1 MDDVVKHN
9 VYFDCAD
16 DDAALASFMD
26 ELNRVRLEYFSDPGP
41 TTTESRVGLDREG
54 ALIQVEAVAAL
65 GVEKQRLM
73 PAGHWNWDQPLPFS
87 HGWKVGDMVFVGGQR
102 SLDHNGQVLGIG
114 DIAAQTRTAFGG
126 LEAMFKEAGGDIG
139 TMQRQN
145 TYYRFLGEGRD
156 VTDYWER
163 MTRVRMEFMANPSAC
178 GTGVRIAGFPR
189 ADELIQVEG
198 IGVLGANKQRLM
210 PANHWDWSL
219 HNNQFSQGW
228 RVGDLVF
235 VGGQISADAD
245 ARTVGDDIAT
255 QTRNVFEFIR
265 NTLREAGADEERR
278 GQDQQL
284 LQRRRGLVADRRDR
298 RHRRRHPG
306 RILSRSGSGLGRGA
320 GDRFRV
326 RGPAGRN
333 RGDRRARSLIA
344 PSDTGGV
351 ALVEQHHRTVHG
363 ASVRARQEQ
372 RRAGHVVG
380 LRMGPPT
387 RRPRGD
393 ELDIVA
399 VLGPGSELL
408 VAGCRRVAGG
418 DRVDVDAVVAPVP
431 GPAPW

>member
-1 MDDVVKHN
+1 MRKERLIPKDHRGGASSTATQGVKAGHLIFVGGQMSLDGNGRVVGDDIATQARNAFDAVQRVLAEADAGMDDVVKHN

-265 NTLREAGADEERR
+265 NTLREAGADESDVVKINSYYNAEGDWSRIAETAAT
-278 GQDQQL
+278 
-284 LQRRRGLVADRRDR
+284 VAGIQAEFYPD
-298 RHRRRHPG
+298 PG
-306 RILSRSGSGLGRGA
+306 PVSA
-320 GDRFRV
+320 GVRV
-326 RGPAGRN
+326 
-333 RGDRRARSLIA
+333 
-344 PSDTGGV
+344 TGF
-351 ALVEQHHRTVHG
+351 AFEDLLVEIE
-363 ASVRARQEQ
+363 A
-372 RRAGHVVG
+372 
-380 LRMGPPT
+380 
-387 RRPRGD
+387 
-393 ELDIVA
+393 IA
-399 VLGPGSELL
+399 VL
-408 VAGCRRVAGG
+408 
-418 DRVDVDAVVAPVP
+418 DR
-431 GPAPW
+431 